1 MSDVKWIKLSTQMF
15 DDEKIRLIEGMPEAD
30 SILIIWIKLLSQAGK
45 TNANGYIYL
54 SETIPYNDEMLSTI
68 FNRPLNVVRLALTV
82 FKQFGMIEIDE
93 NDFLSIS
100 NWEKH
105 QNIQGLEKI
114 KEDTRKR
121 VQKHRENKRLAVKKE
136 DKKPC
141 NVTVTKCN
149 DAELELDLELE
160 REKDINNNNAFQF
173 YQNNF
178 GMINSFLS
186 EDIGHWI
193 DDLSEELVIE
203 AMKRGLEQNKR
214 NWGYVKGILKSW
226 HSTNVK
232 TIADVIAVDAEFQK
246 KREGSG
252 TSESNKGSNDQYAGY
267 NFDKELPKGF

>member
-1 MSDVKWIKLSTQMF
+1 MF

-30 SILIIWIKLLSQAGK
+30 SILVIWIKLLSQAGK

-149 DAELELDLELE
+149 DAELELELDLELDLELE
-160 REKDINNNNAFQF
+160 RDKDINNNNAFQF

-186 EDIGHWI
+186 EEIGHWI
-193 DDLSEELVIE
+193 DDLNDELVIE
-203 AMKRGLEQNKR
+203 AMKRSLEQNKKT
-214 NWGYVKGILKSW
+214 WGYVKGILKSW
-226 HSTNVK
+226 ETANVK
-232 TIADVIAVDAEFQK
+232 TIEDVKAIDTDFK
-246 KREGSG
+246 
-252 TSESNKGSNDQYAGY
+252 NKGGEKIEKSSGGYEQYD
-267 NFDKELPKGF
+267 FDKKITPNF